1 MNLQVRWV
9 PLALMNN
16 VGLNGKK
23 VLWKG
28 QVDSYMQGKH
38 TESNRRI
45 LKFLL
50 LVVNPKLMI
59 DVSAFA
65 CFICSYVF
73 AHFHFF
79 SRKHMEYLSY
89 P

>member
-9 PLALMNN
+9 SLTLTHN

-23 VLWKG
+23 VLWKV
-28 QVDSYMQGKH
+28 QVDSYMQGKNI
-38 TESNRRI
+38 ESNGRI
-45 LKFLL
+45 LNILL

-59 DVSAFA
+59 DVSACA
-65 CFICSYVF
+65 YFICSYVF
-73 AHFHFF
+73 AHIHFF
-79 SRKHMEYLSY
+79 SRKYMEYLSY